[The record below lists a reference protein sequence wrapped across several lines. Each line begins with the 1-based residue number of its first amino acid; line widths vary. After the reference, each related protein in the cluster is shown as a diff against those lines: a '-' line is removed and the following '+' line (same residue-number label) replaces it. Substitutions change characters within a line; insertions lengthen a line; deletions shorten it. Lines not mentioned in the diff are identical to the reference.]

1 MIFSVPRYRRLSED
15 DLARLDKDDP
25 RNPSR
30 RLQSALL
37 NILLLAGLWGIPFY
51 GRSVVLSA
59 MNEEMLRKDIIGKWL
74 TSGGGLL
81 EFTPN
86 ERVRLSYDKRVVE
99 SAYYS
104 FVGGDIV
111 EIGGFRQ
118 QPGDHYMAV
127 EPQWYQISIQGG
139 QLLTVM
145 PSTYGFRPSLN
156 AAVERSS
163 LCRVLPTSRGDSR
176 QFRRVPEH

>member
-1 MIFSVPRYRRLSED
+1 MIFSLPNYRRLSEE
-15 DLARLDKDDP
+15 DLARLNKDDP
-25 RNPSR
+25 RSPSR
-30 RLQSALL
+30 RLQKAVL
-37 NILLLAGLWGIPFY
+37 NILLLAGLWGLPFY
-51 GRSVVLSA
+51 GRSAVLSA
-59 MNEEMLRKDIIGKWL
+59 MNEKMLREEILGKWL

-86 ERVRLSYDKRVVE
+86 RRVRLSYGKRVVE

-111 EIGGFRQ
+111 EIDGFRQ
-118 QPGDHYMAV
+118 QPEDRYLVV
-127 EPQWYQISIQGG
+127 EPQWYQIPIQGG
-139 QLLTVM
+139 QLLTVT

-163 LCRVLPTSRGDSR
+163 LCRVLPTSHGDSR
-176 QFRRVPEH
+176 QFRREPEH